1 MKFQRIRRQ
10 NRLRINTQNGAV
22 AEKVTDLDE
31 DLLVSA
37 IDLAQRLG
45 ADYSEARLH
54 RTKELGCL
62 LRNGAPEPA
71 VLGDSYGL
79 GIRIIYSGSLAFSAT
94 NDISKE
100 NIKSMVENAIN
111 RARASLPILKHQV
124 LFSKEKSVNAD
135 WRADEKKK
143 IENIG
148 FDDLFGLL
156 KDIDHLIKDGKAN
169 VSFPNRLLVSST
181 LLEEKVYMNSNG
193 TKIRSRVP
201 RVGFHSYIT
210 TSYEGKITTI
220 TIPSGYSQLGESGG
234 WEIVER
240 LKIFDYVQ
248 REAENLS
255 LAVKSDLKPPKEMI
269 DVILGPQV
277 SGIIAHESA
286 GHPGEA
292 DRILGREA
300 AQAGE
305 SYLKPTDLNLNVGSK
320 EAYVSDDPTI
330 PHSSGF
336 YLCDDEGVPAR
347 KRKLMDAG
355 TIREFLHNRATAYE
369 FNTPSNGSSRS
380 SRYDREPIVRMANT
394 FVEPGDYTLE
404 ELFEVIKLGVYIK
417 SFMEWNIDD
426 KRLNQR
432 YVGLEAYLIEK
443 GEIKSMVKNP
453 VLEITTPKLWSSV
466 DARSKELE
474 FVAATC
480 GKGDPM
486 QGIPVW
492 TGGPNMRLRAIRL
505 RER

>member
-1 MKFQRIRRQ
+1 M
-10 NRLRINTQNGAV
+10 N
-22 AEKVTDLDE
+22 LDE
-31 DLLVSA
+31 DLLVLA
-37 IDLAQRLG
+37 VDIAQRLD
-45 ADYSEARLH
+45 ADYAEARLH
-54 RTKELGCL
+54 RTKEIGCL
-62 LRNGAPEPA
+62 LRNGVPEPA
-71 VLGDSYGL
+71 VIGDAYGI
-79 GIRIIYSGSLAFSAT
+79 GIRVIHSGSLAFSAT
-94 NDISKE
+94 NGISKE
-100 NIKSMVENAIN
+100 NIKNIVENAVK
-111 RARASLPILKHQV
+111 RAKASSPLLKNKV
-124 LFSKEKSVNAD
+124 LLSEEKSINVD
-135 WRADEKKK
+135 WKAEEKKR

-156 KDIDHLIKDGKAN
+156 KDIDYLIKDGKAD
-169 VSFPNRLLVSST
+169 VSFPNRLFVSST

-193 TKIRSRVP
+193 AMIKSRVP
-201 RVGFHSYIT
+201 RVSFHSYIT
-210 TSYEGKITTI
+210 TSHKGKTTTI

-234 WEIVER
+234 WEVIER
-240 LKIFDYVQ
+240 LKIFEYVQ
-248 REAENLS
+248 KEAENLS
-255 LAVKSDLKPPKEMI
+255 LAVKNEQKPPKEI
-269 DVILGPQV
+269 VDVILGPQV

-305 SYLKPTDLNLNVGSK
+305 SYLKPDDLGIKIGSK

-330 PHSSGF
+330 PHSNGF
-336 YLCDDEGVPAR
+336 YLYDDEGVSTR
-347 KRKLMDAG
+347 KRKLIEAG
-355 TIREFLHNRATAYE
+355 IIREFLHNRATAYE
-369 FNTPSNGSSRS
+369 FNISSNGSSRAT
-380 SRYDREPIVRMANT
+380 RHDREPIVRMANT
-394 FVEPGDYTLE
+394 FVEPGDYSLE
-404 ELFEVIKLGVYIK
+404 ELFEDVKLGVYIK

-443 GEIKSMVKNP
+443 GEIKNMVKNP

-466 DARSKELE
+466 DARSKDVE

-505 RER
+505 GER

>member
-1 MKFQRIRRQ
+1 
-10 NRLRINTQNGAV
+10 
-22 AEKVTDLDE
+22 LDE
-31 DLLVSA
+31 DLSVSV

-45 ADYSEARLH
+45 ADYAEARLH

-71 VLGDSYGL
+71 VIGDAYGI
-79 GIRIIYSGSLAFSAT
+79 GIRVTHSGSLAFSAT

-100 NIKSMVENAIN
+100 NVKNIVKSAVK
-111 RARASLPILKHQV
+111 RAKASLPLIKHKV
-124 LFSKEKSVNAD
+124 LLSEEKSIKVD
-135 WRADEKKK
+135 WKAEEKKR

-148 FDDLFGLL
+148 FDDLFSLL
-156 KDIDHLIKDGKAN
+156 KDMDYLIKDGKAD

-181 LLEEKVYMNSNG
+181 LLEEKVYMNSDG
-193 TKIRSRVP
+193 AMIRSRVP

-210 TSYEGKITTI
+210 TSYKGKTTTI

-234 WEIVER
+234 WEIIDR
-240 LKIFDYVQ
+240 LKIFDYIQ
-248 REAENLS
+248 KEAENIS
-255 LAVKSDLKPPKEMI
+255 LAVKNEQKPPKGI
-269 DVILGPQV
+269 VDVILGPQV

-305 SYLKPTDLNLNVGSK
+305 SYLKPNDLNLKIGSK

-330 PHSSGF
+330 PNSNGF
-336 YLCDDEGVPAR
+336 YLYDDEGVPSR
-347 KRKLMDAG
+347 KRKLIEAG
-355 TIREFLHNRATAYE
+355 IIREFLHNRATAYE
-369 FNTPSNGSSRS
+369 FKVSSNGSSRAT
-380 SRYDREPIVRMANT
+380 RYDREPIVRMANT
-394 FVEPGDYTLE
+394 FVEPGDYSLD
-404 ELFEVIKLGVYIK
+404 ELFEDIKLGVYIK

-443 GEIKSMVKNP
+443 GEIKGMVKNP

-466 DARSKELE
+466 DARSKEVE
-474 FVAATC
+474 FVGATC

-505 RER
+505 GER

>member
-1 MKFQRIRRQ
+1 M
-10 NRLRINTQNGAV
+10 N
-22 AEKVTDLDE
+22 E
-31 DLLVSA
+31 DLLASA

-45 ADYSEARLH
+45 ADYAEARMH

-71 VLGDSYGL
+71 VIGDAYGI
-79 GIRIIYSGSLAFSAT
+79 GIRVIYSGSLAFSAT

-100 NIKSMVENAIN
+100 NIKNIVKSAVK
-111 RARASLPILKHQV
+111 RAKASLPLLKHKV
-124 LFSKEKSVNAD
+124 LLSEEKSINVNWKAE
-135 WRADEKKK
+135 EKKSV
-143 IENIG
+143 ENIG

-156 KDIDHLIKDGKAN
+156 RDIDHLIKDGKAD
-169 VSFPNRLLVSST
+169 VAFPNRLLVSST
-181 LLEEKVYMNSNG
+181 SLEEKVYMNSDG
-193 TKIRSRVP
+193 MMIKSRVP
-201 RVGFHSYIT
+201 RVCFSSYIT
-210 TSYEGKITTI
+210 TSYKGKTTTI

-234 WEIVER
+234 WEVIER
-240 LKIFDYVQ
+240 LKIFDYIQ
-248 REAENLS
+248 KEAENLS
-255 LAVKSDLKPPKEMI
+255 LAVKNEQKPPKEI
-269 DVILGPQV
+269 VDVILGPQV

-305 SYLKPTDLNLNVGSK
+305 SYLKPDDLNLKIGSE
-320 EAYVSDDPTI
+320 EAYVSDDPII

-336 YLCDDEGVPAR
+336 YLYDDEGVPAR
-347 KRKLMDAG
+347 KRKLIEAG
-355 TIREFLHNRATAYE
+355 MIREFLHNRATAYE
-369 FNTPSNGSSRS
+369 FKISSNGSSRATS
-380 SRYDREPIVRMANT
+380 YDREPIVRMANT
-394 FVEPGDYTLE
+394 FVEPGDYSLE
-404 ELFEVIKLGVYIK
+404 ELFEDVKLGVYIK

-432 YVGLEAYLIEK
+432 YVGLEAYLIEN
-443 GEIKSMVKNP
+443 GEIKGMVKNP

-474 FVAATC
+474 FVTAIC

-492 TGGPNMRLRAIRL
+492 TGGPSMRLRAIRL
-505 RER
+505 GER

>member
-1 MKFQRIRRQ
+1 VI
-10 NRLRINTQNGAV
+10 G
-22 AEKVTDLDE
+22 LDE

-45 ADYSEARLH
+45 ADYVEARLH
-54 RTKELGCL
+54 RTRELGCL

-71 VLGDSYGL
+71 VIGDTYGI
-79 GIRIIYSGSLAFSAT
+79 GIRVIHSGSLAFSAT
-94 NDISKE
+94 NDLSKE
-100 NIKSMVENAIN
+100 NITNMVENAIK
-111 RARASLPILKHQV
+111 RAKASLPLLKQKV
-124 LFSKEKSVNAD
+124 LLSQEKSISAS
-135 WRADEKKK
+135 WKAEEKKR

-156 KDIDHLIKDGKAN
+156 KDIDHLIKDGKYD

-181 LLEEKVYMNSNG
+181 LLEEKFYINNNG
-193 TKIRSRVP
+193 AKIKSRVP
-201 RVGFHSYIT
+201 RVGFSSYIT
-210 TSYEGKITTI
+210 TSHKGKTTTV
-220 TIPSGYSQLGESGG
+220 TIPSGYSQIGESGG
-234 WEIVER
+234 WEIIER

-248 REAENLS
+248 KEAENLS
-255 LAVKSDLKPPKEMI
+255 LAVKSEQKPSKEVV
-269 DVILGPQV
+269 DVVLGPQV

-305 SYLKPTDLNLNVGSK
+305 SYLTPNDLNLKIGSK

-330 PHSSGF
+330 LHSNGF
-336 YLCDDEGVPAR
+336 YLYDDEGVPAR
-347 KRKLMDAG
+347 KRKLIDAG
-355 TIREFLHNRATAYE
+355 TIREFLHNRTTAYE
-369 FNTPSNGSSRS
+369 FDNSSNGSSRAT
-380 SRYDREPIVRMANT
+380 RYDREPIVRMANT
-394 FVEPGDYTLE
+394 FVEPGDYSLE
-404 ELFEVIKLGVYIK
+404 ELFEGIKLGVYIK

-443 GEIKSMVKNP
+443 GEIKNMVKNP
-453 VLEITTPKLWSSV
+453 VLEVTTPKLWSSV
-466 DARSKELE
+466 DARGKDVE
-474 FVAATC
+474 FVGATC

>member
-1 MKFQRIRRQ
+1 M
-10 NRLRINTQNGAV
+10 
-22 AEKVTDLDE
+22 DE
-31 DLLVSA
+31 DLLVSV

-45 ADYSEARLH
+45 ADYAEARLH

-71 VLGDSYGL
+71 VIGDAYGI
-79 GIRIIYSGSLAFSAT
+79 GIRVIHSGSLAFSAT
-94 NDISKE
+94 NDTSKE
-100 NIKSMVENAIN
+100 SIKNIVESAVK
-111 RARASLPILKHQV
+111 RAKASLPLLKHKV
-124 LFSKEKSVNAD
+124 LLSKGKSIKVD
-135 WRADEKKK
+135 WKASEKKR

-148 FDDLFGLL
+148 FDDLFSLL
-156 KDIDHLIKDGKAN
+156 KDVDHSIKDGKAD

-181 LLEEKVYMNSNG
+181 LLEERVYMNSDG
-193 TKIRSRVP
+193 AMIRSRVP

-210 TSYEGKITTI
+210 TSYKGKATTI
-220 TIPSGYSQLGESGG
+220 TIPSGYSQLEESGG
-234 WEIVER
+234 WEVIDR
-240 LKIFDYVQ
+240 LKIFDYIQ
-248 REAENLS
+248 KEAENLS
-255 LAVKSDLKPPKEMI
+255 LAVKNEQKPPKGI
-269 DVILGPQV
+269 VDVILGPQV

-305 SYLKPTDLNLNVGSK
+305 SYLKPNDLNLKIGSK

-330 PHSSGF
+330 PNSNGF
-336 YLCDDEGVPAR
+336 YLYDDEGVPSR
-347 KRKLMDAG
+347 KRKLIEAG
-355 TIREFLHNRATAYE
+355 IIREFLHNRATAYE
-369 FNTPSNGSSRS
+369 FDVSSNSSSRAT
-380 SRYDREPIVRMANT
+380 RYDREPIVRMANT
-394 FVEPGDYTLE
+394 FVEPGDHSLE
-404 ELFEVIKLGVYIK
+404 ELFEDIELGVYIK

-443 GEIKSMVKNP
+443 GEIKDMVKNP

-466 DARSKELE
+466 DARSKEVE
-474 FVAATC
+474 FVGATC

-505 RER
+505 GER